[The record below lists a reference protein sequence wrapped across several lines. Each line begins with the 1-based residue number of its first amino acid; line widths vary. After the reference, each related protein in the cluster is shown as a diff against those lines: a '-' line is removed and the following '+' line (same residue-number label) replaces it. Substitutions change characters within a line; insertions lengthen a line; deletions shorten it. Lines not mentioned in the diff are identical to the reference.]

1 MPWDRLLLPVLVAAF
16 VFLAL
21 VWPMLRT
28 WRRHGVFA
36 LVVHQTRDPL
46 GRFVGRGF
54 GAGVAGIAAWATVYA
69 ALGPAPLG
77 VWDAPMVLRSGGL
90 LAALVGLAVVL
101 AAQAQM
107 GASWRIGIDSEP
119 TALVAR
125 GLYRWVRHPIYTG
138 LLAMLVGVAALTPSA
153 WTLMGG
159 GWIASLIAL
168 QARLEDTHLFQQH
181 GASWLAWASRTGR
194 LVPGVGTVA
203 AAAVAP

>member
-1 MPWDRLLLPVLVAAF
+1 MLWDRLLLPVLVAAF

-36 LVVHQTRDPL
+36 LVVHKTRDPL

-77 VWDAPMVLRSGGL
+77 VWDAPSLLRVAGVLS
-90 LAALVGLAVVL
+90 ALVGLGVVL

-107 GASWRIGIDSEP
+107 GASWRIGIDSAP
-119 TALVAR
+119 TELVAR

-138 LLAMLVGVAALTPSA
+138 LLAMLIGVAALTPSP
-153 WTLMGG
+153 WTLMGA

-168 QARLEDTHLFQQH
+168 QARLEDSHLLQQH
-181 GASWLAWASRTGR
+181 GAAWLAWASRTGR
-194 LVPGVGTVA
+194 LVPGVGTVTA
-203 AAAVAP
+203 DAVAT